1 MIHAAV
7 KVSELII
14 VLFGA
19 HSRNISK
26 TFFSL
31 LLWLAVGVVA
41 CKQAP
46 GKDGKKVLWAWS
58 RRMSEVIRAG
68 QGNL

>member
-31 LLWLAVGVVA
+31 LLWLAVAVVA

-46 GKDGKKVLWAWS
+46 GKDGKKVL
-58 RRMSEVIRAG
+58 
-68 QGNL
+68 